1 MTTTLVGFFDSLT
14 FRAPYMEN
22 TVGNIA
28 NACRELRFQGEGVFL
43 VTNFLSAESHSFVMY
58 SSQYVVI

>member
-1 MTTTLVGFFDSLT
+1 MTTTLVGFCESLT
-14 FRAPYMEN
+14 FCAPYMEN

-28 NACRELRFQGEGVFL
+28 NAFQELRFPGEGGIF
-43 VTNFLSAESHSFVMY
+43 VTIFFKQEANLLSRY